1 MIWKYFLQVCHLY
14 FHFQNDVF
22 EVQKL
27 ILIKSY
33 LSIFSCMDSYFGIIT
48 KNYLPM
54 LGHKYFLLLFFLEIL
69 KIFEV
74 FTFRSLILFFWGG
87 TPMACGGSQAK
98 GLIRAA
104 ATSLYHSHR
113 NGGIP
118 AVSATYN
125 TAHGNTRS
133 LTRWARPGIE
143 PTTSLFLVRF
153 VSHWATMGTP
163 HLFLYVKG
171 KYKILVVLSLNSW
184 PINDIQLWE
193 YIKKIVFVWNESFV
207 FEMECFFKLKILF
220 RASKLVCI
228 NIFISELIITCFW
241 QYGWTSHYIFN

>member
-74 FTFRSLILFFWGG
+74 FTFRSLILFFGGG

-153 VSHWATMGTP
+153 VNHWATTGTP
-163 HLFLYVKG
+163 DPFLINFLYDNGNKC
-171 KYKILVVLSLNSW
+171 KFSFILC
-184 PINDIQLWE
+184 I
-193 YIKKIVFVWNESFV
+193 
-207 FEMECFFKLKILF
+207 LKIIPLNKDNF
-220 RASKLVCI
+220 PSIKWWNNYPFSIKTILHLYQKLVDRKYEVLCVCVCVCV
-228 NIFISELIITCFW
+228 FGHA
-241 QYGWTSHYIFN
+241 YGI